1 MYCRQNGLPT
11 RRLVN
16 YILLR
21 NLIFFI
27 VCYTK
32 INLNST
38 LSGGSYGY
46 EDLKAIMADA
56 KHAEHEQM
64 KEWILK
70 QRKGAGPWDPYHFD
84 STKVVFR
91 DRD

>member
-16 YILLR
+16 YVLLR